1 MRASEVLSHPLVV
14 WAAWLRVDEW
24 YRSGNLAPQPELC
37 HWRIQPEVEVRQ
49 LAAELRSGEWQP
61 DSWPQL
67 PYPKR
72 GACLR
77 HYVMPTVK
85 DQVAFMAYL
94 VLLGPLF
101 DNQFYPFVFGN
112 RLYRPL
118 VWNTRGVSRWEQR
131 AYPLLNR
138 HTYLPYARSHG
149 LFRRVA
155 SWTVSRMTKAVLPK
169 EDYAGRVHRPDDYDS
184 GSLPPWVQEAWWQDG
199 SSGPSDRAYWA
210 SLDIQLAYPSVR
222 LADLLRGLLDLA
234 NTPCVAVRSL
244 SDISE
249 ITLSTTLLDQTL
261 DGYPYVLLESLADRS
276 LREELAKGLVT
287 ALERVTVHESGIPSG
302 AWKPHHARAT
312 LPPDNRGLPTG
323 LAISGFLL
331 NVVLHRADKEAHEY
345 LGARL
350 GDDRGAVVRFA
361 DDMYVLSR
369 SPEGLFK
376 LIDVMW
382 GAVEANTGDNPI
394 KRKSKSNLYVN
405 LSKVRPPAVHR
416 VVSECLRARGWKR
429 CEEDACDEL
438 SPSACSKPASLAR
451 WWQDNAARLQEDVA
465 RVSVGPRD
473 VGPFVTTL
481 VERLSAIGSD
491 TLGDRFG
498 QGARDRQIQL
508 HDLAR
513 FDIADEQVRA
523 DTRRA
528 FAANRLAG
536 AWLSKDRGQAH
547 HELVEIRRSVAKV
560 VRETPWKFS
569 LWGAVVRTAA
579 RRVTNHRDED
589 DFESRQW
596 LSSLLACV
604 SKVER
609 GDSWLKD
616 WPEESAESPHQS
628 STLWRRHYL
637 SFHRAAFWR
646 ALADVV
652 GRLYTH
658 EEMQQDRQRRNGP
671 SPQSWAT
678 RAVPEGLHGHVAGV
692 LAEVDSWTT
701 ILYGDVLDAEHVPHW
716 ELDQLVTACLA
727 ATPRSTLAEAWRRC
741 KLPSQ
746 DLGQVAVPDGVLTNA
761 PATSALLKT
770 NGRVVAATSK
780 RRGVLG
786 RSAIAQLLLSS
797 RNRGIGEV
805 LFPKEQKRRLRG
817 ADGDPA
823 YSLAVARQYNC
834 KDRASEEVVRAAL
847 RQAKA
852 RLRDDPLVLR
862 EYEHA
867 RSVFLGLGLS
877 WPESVVAVTL
887 HRLLW
892 GVAKTGHVKNWAMR
906 AYELPA
912 IGLPV
917 RVAAALLLSAQ
928 GKRPPNGWCP
938 SDGPLVWCLNNRR
951 RLLSAGR
958 QLQLGYRN
966 DLRRRRKPR
975 RERSPHVT
983 QAQALGGAAPSRLL
997 HALCRRCRGS
1007 RRELCPL
1014 LRCSPLP
1021 DRFGRWGAYTR
1032 LAIPHGAG
1040 RCAVRGQVGM
1050 AITDSP
1056 RRGDVESTR

>member
-1 MRASEVLSHPLVV
+1 MQASEVLSHPLVV
-14 WAAWLRVDEW
+14 WAAWLRVNEW

-37 HWRIQPEVEVRQ
+37 HWRIQPEVEVRR

-61 DSWPQL
+61 DLWSQL

-118 VWNTRGVSRWEQR
+118 VWNTRGVPRWEQR

-155 SWTVSRMTKAVLPK
+155 SWTVSRMTKAVLPQ
-169 EDYAGRVHRPDDYDS
+169 EDYAGRVHRPGDYDS
-184 GSLPPWVQEAWWQDG
+184 ASLPPWVQERWWQDG
-199 SSGPSDRAYWA
+199 SGGASDRAFWA
-210 SLDIQLAYPSVR
+210 SLDIQLAYPSIR
-222 LADLLRGLLDLA
+222 LPDLLDALVDLTGKSCIVAKRGPPDILELDLSAILLDG
-234 NTPCVAVRSL
+234 
-244 SDISE
+244 I
-249 ITLSTTLLDQTL
+249 L
-261 DGYPYVLLESLADRS
+261 DGYPQTLIDGLADQD
-276 LREELAKGLVT
+276 LKVELAKGLVA
-287 ALERVTVHESGIPSG
+287 ALERVEIKDAGIPNR

-331 NVVLHRADKEAHEY
+331 NVALHRVDKDAYEY
-345 LGARL
+345 LLATSNN
-350 GDDRGAVVRFA
+350 DRGAVVRFA

-369 SPEGLFK
+369 SAEGLFR
-376 LIDVMW
+376 LIDVVW

-405 LSKVRPPAVHR
+405 LSKVGPPAVHS
-416 VVSECLRARGWKR
+416 VVNECLRSRGWKT
-429 CEEDACDEL
+429 CEVDACDEL
-438 SPSACSKPASLAR
+438 SPSERSKPASLAR
-451 WWQDNAARLQEDVA
+451 WWQDNAARLQESVA
-465 RVSVGPRD
+465 RASVGPRD

-481 VERLSAIGSD
+481 VERLSAIGND

-569 LWGAVVRTAA
+569 LWRAVVRAAA
-579 RRVTNHRDED
+579 RRAPKSEDRCDED
-589 DFESRQW
+589 DEEARQW

-604 SKVER
+604 SKVG

-616 WPEESAESPHQS
+616 WPEENAESPHQS
-628 STLWRRHYL
+628 STMWRHYYL

-652 GRLYTH
+652 GRLYSH
-658 EEMQQDRQRRNGP
+658 EEMQQDQWSRSGP
-671 SPQSWAT
+671 SPRSWAT

-692 LAEVDSWTT
+692 LAGVDSWTGV
-701 ILYGDVLDAEHVPHW
+701 LYGEAPDAEDMPQW
-716 ELDQLVTACLA
+716 ELDQLATACLA
-727 ATPRSTLAEAWRRC
+727 ALPRSAVAEAWRRC
-741 KLPSQ
+741 SPEVQ
-746 DLGQVAVPDGVLTNA
+746 DTSQVAVPDGVLASA
-761 PATSALLKT
+761 PATSAFLQT
-770 NGRVVAATSK
+770 NGRIVVATRR
-780 RRGVLG
+780 RRGALN
-786 RSAIAQLLLSS
+786 RSVVAQLALSS
-797 RNRGIGEV
+797 RNDGIGEV
-805 LFPKEQKRRLRG
+805 LFPEEQRPRLRG

-823 YSLAVARQYNC
+823 YSLAVARQFNC
-834 KDRASEEVVRAAL
+834 KDRTSKAVVVEAL
-847 RQAKA
+847 RQAEA
-852 RLRDDPLVLR
+852 RPRDDFLALR

-867 RSVFLGLGLS
+867 RSVFLSRKGLS
-877 WPESVVAVTL
+877 WP
-887 HRLLW
+887 
-892 GVAKTGHVKNWAMR
+892 
-906 AYELPA
+906 
-912 IGLPV
+912 
-917 RVAAALLLSAQ
+917 
-928 GKRPPNGWCP
+928 
-938 SDGPLVWCLNNRR
+938 
-951 RLLSAGR
+951 
-958 QLQLGYRN
+958 
-966 DLRRRRKPR
+966 
-975 RERSPHVT
+975 
-983 QAQALGGAAPSRLL
+983 
-997 HALCRRCRGS
+997 
-1007 RRELCPL
+1007 
-1014 LRCSPLP
+1014 
-1021 DRFGRWGAYTR
+1021 
-1032 LAIPHGAG
+1032 
-1040 RCAVRGQVGM
+1040 
-1050 AITDSP
+1050 
-1056 RRGDVESTR
+1056 